1 MNSYTSKICHNC
13 GFESESPFQ
22 YCPNC
27 GQKNTDGKIT
37 LSALWAEFKD
47 AVFNI
52 ESRTWRTLKNL
63 FIPGRLTVEYFSGR
77 HRQYLHPLRLLLAT
91 SVLFIIAMS
100 FQEFQSATNHSY
112 NVKDRILKNYER
124 QRLYR
129 VLVSITDS
137 THKIFPQ
144 QQTQIITDTILTALN
159 DSLRNL
165 LFESGNKF
173 ANKYGDK
180 YGDSI
185 DVNHYASFGSKGIER
200 ISKRDFLNMDEE
212 ELAAVYKKEASIL
225 DRLILKQ
232 KVKLIKDESKLSA
245 ALIGHSTWAFL
256 LMMPCLALVLY
267 LLYIR
272 RRYFYVEH
280 LIFAFHFQA
289 FSFIVLTFLIA
300 GIDIFPRWIFLMF
313 GAITW
318 VYLFISM
325 LQVYKQSRVKTLLKS
340 LLFSISYGG
349 LFVLLLI
356 GTIFISFILL

>member
-1 MNSYTSKICHNC
+1 MNSFSSKICHNC
-13 GFESESPFQ
+13 GFESESPFH

-27 GQKNTDGKIT
+27 GQKHTDGKIT
-37 LSALWAEFKD
+37 LSALWTEFKN

-52 ESRTWRTLKNL
+52 ESRTWRTLTNL
-63 FIPGRLTVEYFSGR
+63 FIPGRLTLEYFAGK
-77 HRQYLHPLRLLLAT
+77 HRQYIHPLRLLLAT
-91 SVLFIIAMS
+91 SVLFIISMS
-100 FQEFQSATNHSY
+100 LHDFQSATNHSY
-112 NVKDRILKNYER
+112 NIKDRILKNYER
-124 QRLYR
+124 QRLFR
-129 VLVSITDS
+129 ILVKITDS
-137 THKIFPQ
+137 THKIFPEP
-144 QQTQIITDTILTALN
+144 QTQLITDTILTALN

-185 DVNHYASFGSKGIER
+185 DVNRYASFGSEGIER
-200 ISKRDFLNMDEE
+200 ISKRDFLTMDEE
-212 ELAAVYKKEASIL
+212 ELAAVYKKEASSI

-267 LLYIR
+267 LLYVR

-289 FSFIVLTFLIA
+289 FSFIMLAFLIA
-300 GIDIFPRWIFLMF
+300 GINLFPQWIFITF

-318 VYLFISM
+318 GYLFISM
-325 LQVYKQSRVKTLLKS
+325 LQVYKQSRIKTLFKS
-340 LLFSISYGG
+340 LVFSISYGG
-349 LFVLLLI
+349 LFALLLI
-356 GTIFISFILL
+356 GTVFVSFILL